1 MSDDKGCGCD
11 VGAFVYAEEVEVIE
25 PDLVLDDPESDE
37 VPSAWRA
44 PRGIGAFTLFDDELI
59 DLDDEDL
66 GFLDTALNLGLK
78 LGKKVADVVSAPSKS
93 KAKQAQRK
101 AAAAQQQAAT
111 LKAEL
116 EQAKAREEKQ
126 RRQQQIIDERRRNQT
141 HEREKRELEAQI
153 KALQEQQLAVRRE
166 VGRKA
171 AEVREVEEKAE
182 AEKQRQ
188 SLNRKLAIG
197 GGVAATSLLAVWAL
211 SRKRKAEEDKEK
223 KR

>member
-1 MSDDKGCGCD
+1 MNGDKSCGCD
-11 VGAFVYAEEVEVIE
+11 VGGLAYADDVEVVE
-25 PDLVLDDPESDE
+25 PDLVLDDPEPE

-44 PRGIGAFTLFDDELI
+44 PRGVGAFTLFDDPLI

-78 LGKKVADVVSAPSKS
+78 LGKRVADVVAAPSKS

-101 AAAAQQQAAT
+101 AAAAQQQAAA

-116 EQAKAREEKQ
+116 EQAKEREERQ

-153 KALQEQQLAVRRE
+153 KELQEQQLLVRRE
-166 VGRKA
+166 VGKKA
-171 AEVREVEEKAE
+171 AEVREVEEKAA

-211 SRKRKAEEDKEK
+211 SRKRKPEDEK
-223 KR
+223 GKRR